1 MIHPSIHLSTSPPS
15 QIESIL
21 RDINLIYENC
31 ANFNDEASDIVHR
44 ASVLREELSRVVYP
58 VLSFASSN
66 PSSSSSSNAAAIAN
80 MPSEKW

>member
-1 MIHPSIHLSTSPPS
+1 MIHPSLSLSPS

-58 VLSFASSN
+58 VLSSASSN
-66 PSSSSSSNAAAIAN
+66 ASSSSSSSSTAAAIAS